1 MNPIEIDDTFT
12 DLTPPGEDNILR
24 KADNNMGYSNKAKAA
39 EANADQKKDLFTI
52 DQIEVTR
59 AAEIKE
65 DCVMFDMTVRGV
77 KIYGMCLRH
86 YKNEKGE
93 GDIISF
99 PSKQAKDGKYWDV
112 AWFPISNDLKAGLID
127 KIVSLL
133 G

>member
-1 MNPIEIDDTFT
+1 MMIDNTFT
-12 DLTPPGEDNILR
+12 DLYTRTGEDNILR
-24 KADNNMGYSNKAKAA
+24 KADNIMGYSNKAKAA

-86 YKNEKGE
+86 YKNDKGE

>member
-1 MNPIEIDDTFT
+1 MTPIEIDDTFT
-12 DLTPPGEDNILR
+12 DLTPPGEDNNTERRIT
-24 KADNNMGYSNKAKAA
+24 NMGYSNKAKAA

-86 YKNEKGE
+86 YKNDKGE

>member
-1 MNPIEIDDTFT
+1 MTPIEIDDTFT
-12 DLTPPGEDNILR
+12 DLTPPGEDNNYR

-52 DQIEVTR
+52 DQVEVTR

-65 DCVMFDMTVRGV
+65 DCVMFDMSVRGV
-77 KIYGMCLRH
+77 NIYGMCLRH
-86 YKNEKGE
+86 YKTEKGE

-112 AWFPISNDLKAGLID
+112 AWFPISIDLKAGLID

>member
-1 MNPIEIDDTFT
+1 
-12 DLTPPGEDNILR
+12 
-24 KADNNMGYSNKAKAA
+24 MGYSNKAKAA
-39 EANADQKKDLFTI
+39 EANAEEKKI
-52 DQIEVTR
+52 SAEEINVTR
-59 AAEIKE
+59 AAEVKE
-65 DCVMFDMTVRGV
+65 DVVMFDMEVRGI

>member
-1 MNPIEIDDTFT
+1 MIPIEIDDTFT
-12 DLTPPGEDNILR
+12 DLTPPGEDNNTERRIT
-24 KADNNMGYSNKAKAA
+24 NMGYSNKAKAA

-52 DQIEVTR
+52 DQVEVTR
-59 AAEIKE
+59 AAEIS
-65 DCVMFDMTVRGV
+65 DGVVMFDMTVRGV

-86 YKNEKGE
+86 YTGSKGE

-99 PSKQAKDGKYWDV
+99 PSRKGKDEKYWDV

>member
-1 MNPIEIDDTFT
+1 MSDLYTEFT
-12 DLTPPGEDNILR
+12 QNLPLPGAMENINER
-24 KADNNMGYSNKAKAA
+24 RITNMGYSNKAKAA

>member
-1 MNPIEIDDTFT
+1 MIPIEIDDTFT
-12 DLTPPGEDNILR
+12 DLTPPGEDNNYR

-65 DCVMFDMTVRGV
+65 DVVMFDMSVRGI

-86 YKNEKGE
+86 YKNDKGE